1 MAVAVVTGAARGIGR
16 ALVDA
21 FVARDYKVAAI
32 VRSAE
37 DVPVLAEL
45 HNNVFPY
52 KCDIT
57 RPQAEQRLSDFLGS
71 NFGEVDVLINNAGFG
86 ATAYGIEKLKLEE
99 LDAVLGVHCYGPIR
113 CVRAALPLL
122 RAAESPTIVNISSR
136 FGSLEWVASGTV
148 PADQATYAYRIAKA
162 AMNMLTSCLAAEFA
176 DTKIRVLAVDPGKV
190 KTRFGPKDAD
200 IEPEVTAERIVDLVA
215 HSKQTATFV
224 HAISGEKI
232 PW

>member
-1 MAVAVVTGAARGIGR
+1 MPVAVITGAGRGIGR

-21 FVARDYKVAAI
+21 FISRGYKVAAI
-32 VRSAE
+32 VRAGE

-45 HNNVFPY
+45 GKDVFPY

-57 RPQAEQRLSDFLGS
+57 RPHAEQRLADFLGS
-71 NFGEVDVLINNAGFG
+71 NFGQVDVLVNNAGFG
-86 ATAYGIEKLKLEE
+86 ATAYGIEKLKLDE
-99 LDAVLGVHCYGPIR
+99 LDATLSVHLYGPIR

-122 RAAESPTIVNISSR
+122 RAAESPVVINVSSR

-148 PADQATYAYRIAKA
+148 PADQATYAYRIAKG

-176 DTKIRVLAVDPGKV
+176 DTKIRVLSVDPGKV

-200 IEPEVTAERIVDLVA
+200 VEPEVTAERIADLVA
-215 HSKQTATFV
+215 STTHTATFV
-224 HAISGEKI
+224 HAISGERI